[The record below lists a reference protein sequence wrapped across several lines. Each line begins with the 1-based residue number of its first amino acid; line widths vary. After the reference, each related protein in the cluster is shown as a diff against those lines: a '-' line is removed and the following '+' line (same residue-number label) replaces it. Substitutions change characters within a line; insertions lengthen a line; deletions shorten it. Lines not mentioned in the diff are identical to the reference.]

1 MMYLPIQVKQ
11 NMAMSSMS
19 FYQKKFLRLSLRLSL
34 PSSLSLRLSLV
45 LRLSLLSSLSLSLVF
60 FINLNLS
67 AQKYSSI
74 VPHYEVQPY
83 NLHLS
88 GDMVGM
94 NSAVQTP
101 DGYLWIGS
109 TKGLIISDGH
119 TSVTY
124 TRDSPMF
131 PLVLD
136 DAGAFLGDLHR
147 DSLGSVYASVSNGAK
162 IIRFDMASRTI
173 AEEWNFEE
181 QSKAAYSQFDVSP
194 QGEVYILLVEKS
206 TDNFSIWKLNA
217 HDQHQLVFQGTK
229 AAYGTFLN
237 YQWFQSMHW
246 IQTSTGILRINN
258 DGKQTAFHTFRD
270 ILPSN
275 GYRPFKGDHYYF
287 YDPSIHAL
295 MYWDSNMP
303 SPKLFT
309 IVPEEVQVNSGY
321 FMVHHEMLYM
331 ANGYYFFVLDTL
343 HHTIQDLSAATY
355 EMKKEIYPGAISE
368 DILRFL
374 MIDHKVFLLGSK
386 FLYELKVRP
395 PSKEKFQAI
404 IPFKRPDVSMRGLAE
419 DEHQNVYASF
429 YNGVVVKHKG
439 DLQFKVWSPL
449 ANFNGDN
456 YSAYSLTYK
465 APYLFWHSL
474 KINTQSGNIS
484 QAVPN
489 YVNGHVVQLL
499 SGDTLWL
506 YTWYGHNLYAYDI
519 PEDKLDSFP
528 IQSSSK
534 KDADFPFII
543 NKMISSH
550 DQAAIWMATGNEGIK
565 LVSKQG
571 KILESFSIEQLGT
584 GRQDGIN
591 DILLDGIYL
600 WYGCNEGLGKLN
612 TKTREYILY
621 KDPVITPGM
630 QQRPRT
636 VFTILPD
643 EQKGFYIGS
652 YQGLVYFD
660 TTTLQYSHL
669 HAQHPLSKP
678 EFNRTSAFKDS
689 QGRYYFGSTNGLYS
703 FLPEELE
710 FQFAADSLY
719 PIKLY
724 GIAIFNGEEKQYRY
738 LTSALS
744 ELEELV
750 LLPSETNI
758 EFNLSVPSF
767 DHDIYY
773 SYRIK
778 GIHDQWSEYA
788 ADPKIVV
795 YALPP
800 GRYVLEV
807 KASANASDSLIS
819 TFELPIL
826 MSAYWYQKAWV
837 WILFTLGLSALITF
851 SIRYWYQQKWKRQKA
866 LEALRIKISSDLHDD
881 VGSILSGLA
890 MQSQVMSYEM
900 DEAKRKPL
908 LELSDMS
915 REAMERMRDT
925 VWAIDARKDKYEN
938 LIDRMRDFAEKNL
951 ERKNITHTFT
961 FNGLDGKKFINPEVR
976 QNIYLIFKEAI
987 TNIIRHSDAQH
998 VNINFSQ
1005 EGDLIKLVIHDN
1017 GMNNGS
1023 ESQAGQGISNMRMR
1037 AGRIGGI
1044 LRIATDDGYTVVL
1057 EMEI

>member
-1 MMYLPIQVKQ
+1 M
-11 NMAMSSMS
+11 
-19 FYQKKFLRLSLRLSL
+19 R
-34 PSSLSLRLSLV
+34 
-45 LRLSLLSSLSLSLVF
+45 
-60 FINLNLS
+60 
-67 AQKYSSI
+67 
-74 VPHYEVQPY
+74 EVQPY

-101 DGYLWIGS
+101 DGFLWIGS

-119 TSVTY
+119 TSVMY
-124 TRDSPMF
+124 SRDNPMF
-131 PLVLD
+131 PLALD
-136 DAGAFLGDLHR
+136 DGGAFLGDLHI
-147 DSLGSVYASVSNGAK
+147 DSLGNVYASVSTGAK
-162 IIRFDMASRTI
+162 IIRFNMASRTI

-181 QSKAAYSQFDVSP
+181 QSKAAYIQFDISP
-194 QGEVYILLVEKS
+194 QGDVYILLVEKS
-206 TDNFSIWKLNA
+206 TENFSIWKLNA
-217 HDQHQLVFQGTK
+217 QGQHFLVFQGTK
-229 AAYGTFLN
+229 AAYGTCLN
-237 YQWFQSMHW
+237 YQRLQSMHW
-246 IQTSTGILRINN
+246 IQTTTGIVRIAN
-258 DGKQTAFHTFRD
+258 DGAPTSFHTFSTA
-270 ILPSN
+270 LPSN

-295 MYWDSNMP
+295 MYWDS
-303 SPKLFT
+303 SLVTPKRYT
-309 IVPEEVQVNSGY
+309 TVPEEVQVNSGY

-343 HHTIQDLSAATY
+343 HHTMQDLSAATY
-355 EMKKEIYPGAISE
+355 EMKKEFYPGAISE
-368 DILRFL
+368 DILGFR

-386 FLYELKVRP
+386 FLYELKARP
-395 PSKEKFQAI
+395 PSKQKFQEL
-404 IPFKRPDVSMRGLAE
+404 IPFSRPDVSMRGLAE

-429 YNGVVVKHKG
+429 YNGVVVKPKG
-439 DLQFKVWSPL
+439 ESQFKSWSPL
-449 ANFNGDN
+449 TNFNSDQ

-465 APYLFWHSL
+465 TPYLFWHSL
-474 KINTQSGNIS
+474 KINTQSGIVS
-484 QAVPN
+484 PSIPN

-499 SGDTLWL
+499 SGDTVWM
-506 YTWYGHNLYAYDI
+506 YTWYGHNLYTYAI
-519 PEDKLDSFP
+519 QHGSLDSIH
-528 IQSSSK
+528 IQSSSE
-534 KDADFPFII
+534 KDGDFPNII
-543 NKMISSH
+543 NKIINSRDLGAM
-550 DQAAIWMATGNEGIK
+550 WMATGSEGIK

-584 GRQDGIN
+584 GRQDAIN
-591 DILLDGIYL
+591 DILLDGTYL

-612 TKTREYILY
+612 TKTREYTMY
-621 KDPVITPGM
+621 KDPVIAPGM
-630 QQRPRT
+630 QQRRRT

-643 EQKGFYIGS
+643 EHKGYYIGS

-669 HAQHPLSKP
+669 HGQHPLSKP

-710 FQFAADSLY
+710 FQPSADTVY

-724 GIAIFNGEEKQYRY
+724 GVAIFNGEEKRYRY
-738 LTSALS
+738 LTSAMS
-744 ELEELV
+744 ELDELV

-758 EFNLSVPSF
+758 EFSLSVPSF
-767 DHDIYY
+767 THNVYY

-778 GIHDQWSEYA
+778 GVFDQWSDYA

-807 KASANASDSLIS
+807 KASTNASDSLTS
-819 TFELPIL
+819 TFELPIF

-837 WILFTLGLSALITF
+837 WILLTLGLSAVMTF
-851 SIRYWYQQKWKRQKA
+851 WIRYWYQQKWKRQKA

-900 DEAKRKPL
+900 EESKRKPM

-938 LIDRMRDFAEKNL
+938 LIDRMRVFAEKNL
-951 ERKNITHTFT
+951 ERRNITHTFT
-961 FNGLDGKKFINPEVR
+961 FQGLVGKKFISPEVR

-987 TNIIRHSDAQH
+987 TNIVRHSDAQH
-998 VNINFSQ
+998 VHITFSQ
-1005 EGDLIKLVIHDN
+1005 EGDHINLVIHDN
-1017 GMNNGS
+1017 GANNGS
-1023 ESQAGQGISNMRMR
+1023 GSQAGQGISNMKMR
-1037 AGRIGGI
+1037 AGRIGGKLQI
-1044 LRIATDDGYTVVL
+1044 TTEDGFKVVL
-1057 EMEI
+1057 IV